1 MILQVTVREGKAP
14 VTVSD
19 ASELDRVLQ
28 AASEEARA
36 HKMMGAVLIKAESG
50 NVITMVVGGE
60 ETVLSFDSGHLNPPY
75 YASRGTS
82 DCDEPKLTCFAQF
95 QHHSEFSRKY
105 VIPLEDG
112 LRAVRQFLCS
122 GDLPTCIKWDEV

>member
-1 MILQVTVREGKAP
+1 MILQVKVREGEVP
-14 VTVSD
+14 VTVTD
-19 ASELDRVLQ
+19 VSELDRVLQ

-36 HKMMGAVLIKAESG
+36 HKMMGAILIEAESG

-60 ETVLSFDSGHLNPPY
+60 ETVLSFDSEHLNPPY
-75 YASRGTS
+75 YASRGKS
-82 DCDEPKLTCFAQF
+82 DCDEPKLTCYTQF
-95 QHHSEFSRKY
+95 HHHSEFSRKY

-112 LRAVRQFLCS
+112 VRAVRQFLYS